1 MGSKRGHSWNVLTE
15 KIGRTVLTFGL
26 TLWVPRLLPE
36 WSSKQTV
43 VGIRIYN
50 KQFKGTTFSMVLDV
64 QVWFPWCKQQYLA
77 TIMQPVYFIHPSIL
91 LFTYLHP
98 PPLLPCILFQTSWDI
113 SAPISQLF
121 WGPGW
126 SNFGLWC
133 WKSSPTLHQQRLVF
147 LFFNQPFGA
156 QPEASMVYTWWRNS
170 ACFLFKTTGFVWSW
184 KNLTKNTG

>member
-1 MGSKRGHSWNVLTE
+1 MGRKKGHSWNVLTE

-77 TIMQPVYFIHPSIL
+77 TIMQPSICLSSVIFFKNPGTSQHRFPS
-91 LFTYLHP
+91 F
-98 PPLLPCILFQTSWDI
+98 
-113 SAPISQLF
+113 F
-121 WGPGW
+121 WGPWW
-126 SNFGLWC
+126 SNFRGC
-133 WKSSPTLHQQRLVF
+133 DVENQPQSSP
-147 LFFNQPFGA
+147 A
-156 QPEASMVYTWWRNS
+156 K
-170 ACFLFKTTGFVWSW
+170 ACFCFWTSLSEHNPKHPWYTPGEGILHASYSKPRGLFEAGKPDKKILDKGCISAGKAFI
-184 KNLTKNTG
+184 GYQ